1 MHNGVDGELMPF
13 RSRSRVLSREQDM
26 KRMKLSLAA
35 SLLIVGG
42 LIFCLCLSGLVT
54 SSVSAES
61 NPAQRASSRGKDE
74 KISDTLR
81 GRNAKTPGSDEIVQ
95 VIIQLN
101 SSPTGRLNA
110 LLQRNGVHVKDDFK
124 ELNSFL
130 VELPLS
136 IVSELA
142 DFSEVQFISEDR
154 GVHVTGHVEKTTGA
168 AFMRTQSGNS
178 GLKGKDVNI
187 AVLDSGIDKDH
198 HQIGSRIDAQFDF
211 TGEGRVDDP
220 YGHGTH
226 VASLAAGQDHVAHGA
241 YTGVAPEAKVINLR
255 VLSSRGVGAVSNVL
269 KALNWF

>member
-1 MHNGVDGELMPF
+1 
-13 RSRSRVLSREQDM
+13 M
-26 KRMKLSLAA
+26 KNLKSWLAA

-42 LIFCLCLSGLVT
+42 LVYSLCLSGVVT
-54 SSVSAES
+54 STVSAES
-61 NPAQRASSRGKDE
+61 QRSSPNSRRKDE
-74 KISDTLR
+74 KISGTLR
-81 GRNAKTPGSDEIVQ
+81 GRASSENVQ

-110 LLQRNGVHVKDDFK
+110 LLQRNGVHVKDDFQQ
-124 ELNSFL
+124 LNSFS

-136 IVSELA
+136 VLSELA
-142 DFSEVQFISEDR
+142 DFSEVHFISEDR
-154 GVHVTGHVEKTTGA
+154 DVHMTGHVEKTTGA

-226 VASLAAGQDHVAHGA
+226 VA
-241 YTGVAPEAKVINLR
+241 
-255 VLSSRGVGAVSNVL
+255 
-269 KALNWF
+269 